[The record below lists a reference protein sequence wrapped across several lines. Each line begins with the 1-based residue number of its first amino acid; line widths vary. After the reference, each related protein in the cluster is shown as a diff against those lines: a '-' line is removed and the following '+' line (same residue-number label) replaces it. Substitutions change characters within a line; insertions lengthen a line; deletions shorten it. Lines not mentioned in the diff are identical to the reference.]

1 MRDLFNRVAVVDGVE
16 APALNTNSDTDI
28 VSAIVDLAGYESA
41 LFLIING
48 ALTDAGAIVSVK
60 LEEGND
66 SGLSDAAA
74 VAANE
79 IQLDNAS
86 GRMDATP
93 ESTFH
98 AAYDQSDDNK
108 TFKIGYLGN
117 KRYVRLTLSPVGNAA
132 GDIPVAVT
140 VIKGHARHNSPGAG
154 ATQTP

>member
-1 MRDLFNRVAVVDGVE
+1 MKDLFNRIAVVDAVE

-48 ALTDAGAIVSVK
+48 ALTDAGVVVSVK
-60 LEEGND
+60 LEEGDD

-74 VAANE
+74 VATTQ
-79 IQLDNAS
+79 IQLDNGS

-93 ESTFH
+93 ESGFH
-98 AAYDQSDDNK
+98 AAYDQGDDNK
-108 TFKIGYLGN
+108 TFKIGYLGS
-117 KRYVRLTLSPVGNAA
+117 KRYLRLTLSPVGNGA
-132 GDIPVAVT
+132 GDIPLAVT
-140 VIKGHARHNSPGAG
+140 VLKGHARHNPAG